1 MRRFRNRSPSHR
13 MRRQPLAVCL
23 AAILGAPA
31 AMAGHG
37 VSGGSTLVVTNCDDA
52 GAGSLRDAIVSAVSG
67 DTIDLRQL
75 GCSLITLSGGAL
87 AIGPPIAAL
96 NLLGP
101 GSASLTIDGADTD
114 RIFEHDVG
122 IDGSLSISGITLTH
136 GRSSG
141 DGGCVSVGG
150 SVSLTDVVVAS
161 CIVDDAPTAVDA
173 HASSAS
179 GPNGSVALH
188 GGGVFAKSSAT
199 LIDSTVSGNE
209 VHANSGRAYG
219 GGVYAASYLSVT
231 HSTVSGNLAASATV
245 EAYGGGIASGNAA
258 GGAQGLLVV
267 TDSELSSNTVSS
279 ACEVCLVKGGAIW
292 SYGNATVSGSL
303 IGANGVTSAGHYAAG
318 GAMYF
323 RARYGGAPVSAT
335 LSDTTVTGNT
345 ADSSAGGIG
354 AGGSLDLIRCT
365 LSDNVAGTDG
375 GAVAL
380 FSGDMHLVDST
391 LSGNQAS
398 GRGGGAFLF
407 GYGDI
412 AASNST
418 ISANSA
424 DRGGAFA
431 NTYGSLHLANSTIA
445 FNTTTGN
452 GGGIYFRYPSYTLDL
467 QSTIV
472 AGNQAVAGAQ
482 DIWAPGLSVSGANN
496 LVMAA
501 PDVELPADTLSDD
514 PLLQPLADN
523 GGPTRTHAF
532 RVGSPAIDAGNNA
545 AALDFDQ
552 RGDGFVRVYGTAA
565 DIGAFEQQ
573 PVAPLDRIFFDGFEK
588 L

>member
-1 MRRFRNRSPSHR
+1 MLRFRNRPLSHR
-13 MRRQPLAVCL
+13 LRRQPLAVCL
-23 AAILGAPA
+23 AAILSTPA
-31 AMAGHG
+31 AMAGH
-37 VSGGSTLVVTNCDDA
+37 GSTLVVTNCNDA
-52 GAGSLRDAIVSAVSG
+52 GTGSLREAVGSAVSG

-87 AIGPPIAAL
+87 VINPPIAAL

-114 RIFEHDVG
+114 RIIEHDVG

-150 SVSLTDVVVAS
+150 SVSLTDVVVES
-161 CIVDDAPTAVDA
+161 CIVDDTPTAVGADGRA
-173 HASSAS
+173 AS

-188 GGGVFAKSSAT
+188 GGGVFAKSSAS

-245 EAYGGGIASGNAA
+245 EAYGGGIASGNVA
-258 GGAQGLLVV
+258 GGAQALLVV
-267 TDSELSSNTVSS
+267 GDSELSGNTVSS

-303 IGANGVTSAGHYAAG
+303 IGANSVSSAGHYAAG
-318 GAMYF
+318 GALYF

-335 LSDTTVTGNT
+335 LSDTIVTGNS

-365 LSDNVAGTDG
+365 LGDNVAGTDG

-380 FSGDMHLVDST
+380 FSGDLRLIDST
-391 LSGNQAS
+391 LSGNRAS
-398 GRGGGAFLF
+398 GRGGGVFLF

-452 GGGIYFRYPSYTLDL
+452 GGGVYFGYPYYTLDL

-472 AGNQAVAGAQ
+472 AGNQAAGGAG
-482 DIWAPGLSVSGANN
+482 DIWPPGMTVSGARN

-501 PDVELPADTLSDD
+501 PGVSLPADTLSGD

-523 GGPTRTHAF
+523 GGPTLTHRLGA
-532 RVGSPAIDAGNNA
+532 GSPAIDAGNNM

-552 RGDGFVRVYGTAA
+552 RGDGFVRVYGDAA
-565 DIGAFEQQ
+565 DIGAFELQ
-573 PVAPLDRIFFDGFEK
+573 PTTPTDRIFADGFEA